1 MLTEEPAVSVKISDE
16 SQSVVLGNTIT
27 LQADIKSYPAPS
39 CIRWTRIINENKEEI
54 IEERGR
60 FSIDVSDLTC
70 PKLTIEALEFNDDGS
85 YIIAVIN
92 DFGRVSA
99 NIDIKLEG
107 KYDWWLITYN
117 CNTCNTYSKL

>member
-1 MLTEEPAVSVKISDE
+1 MYIAKSLLTEEPVVSVKISDE
-16 SQSVVLGNTIT
+16 FQSMVLGNTIT
-27 LQADIKSYPAPS
+27 LQAEIKSYPAPS
-39 CIRWTRIINENKEEI
+39 CIRWTRIINDREEI

-70 PKLTIEALEFNDDGS
+70 PKLTIEALEFNDEGS

-107 KYDWWLITYN
+107 KYD
-117 CNTCNTYSKL
+117 